1 MSVYTTEITSDQ
13 IASDNPIHQRLLRAY
28 YLAKP
33 FVKGKLLELG
43 CGEGRGIEILGS
55 LVEQYT
61 AIDKIVPIIDRLKLK
76 YPTHRFE
83 SGHFPPIP
91 FPDNS
96 FDSIVTFQVIE
107 HIKDDDLFVREIKR
121 ILRPGGIALMTTP
134 NIKMTLT
141 RNPWHIREY
150 TADELTSLCQ
160 KYFDD
165 VEMKG
170 VAGNQKVM
178 EYYERNKAS
187 VKRFTRFDVLD
198 LQYKLPASLLRIPYD
213 LLNRI
218 NRNGLQK
225 EVDELVSSITHEDYP
240 LVEKND
246 ANLDLFVIL
255 KK

>member
-160 KYFDD
+160 KY
-165 VEMKG
+165 K
-170 VAGNQKVM
+170 
-178 EYYERNKAS
+178 YY
-187 VKRFTRFDVLD
+187 
-198 LQYKLPASLLRIPYD
+198 
-213 LLNRI
+213 
-218 NRNGLQK
+218 
-225 EVDELVSSITHEDYP
+225 
-240 LVEKND
+240 
-246 ANLDLFVIL
+246 
-255 KK
+255 